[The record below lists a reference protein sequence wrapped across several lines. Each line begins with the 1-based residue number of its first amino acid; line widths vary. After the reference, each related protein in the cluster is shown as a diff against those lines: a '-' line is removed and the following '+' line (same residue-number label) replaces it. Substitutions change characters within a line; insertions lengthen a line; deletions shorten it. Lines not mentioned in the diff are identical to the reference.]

1 MCVVKT
7 ASAVHT
13 PDLSLESQHF
23 LFLYES
29 LWGFYGF
36 NHAQKDN
43 NNQQN
48 EM

>member
-1 MCVVKT
+1 VRCENGFCRTYPGSVT
-7 ASAVHT
+7 RT
-13 PDLSLESQHF
+13 QHF
-23 LFLYES
+23 LFLCES